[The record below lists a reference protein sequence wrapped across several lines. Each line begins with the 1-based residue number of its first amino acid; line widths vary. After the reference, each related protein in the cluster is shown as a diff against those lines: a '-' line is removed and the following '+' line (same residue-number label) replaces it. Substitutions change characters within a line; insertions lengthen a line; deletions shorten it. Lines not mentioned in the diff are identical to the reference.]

1 MVGGKSP
8 QQNCQCLLYQKRRE
22 NGGFSAKCFNLGVMF
37 AGVKTNLRC
46 EKTKGEIMEAVGYVL
61 EIAEVLVVIVLVWQ
75 VDKLKSR
82 IKALESK
89 EK

>member
-1 MVGGKSP
+1 
-8 QQNCQCLLYQKRRE
+8 
-22 NGGFSAKCFNLGVMF
+22 MF

-46 EKTKGEIMEAVGYVL
+46 EKAKGEIMEAVGYVL
-61 EIAEVLVVIVLVWQ
+61 EIAEVVVVIVLVWQ